1 MVTEKMISAFKNAE
15 GGLFSAVEKADVG
28 DAVVKMKERG
38 VALMS
43 WADPFYPDP
52 SMPPHVAE
60 AMIESIHS
68 GFASHYTTPIG
79 NSELKAEIAKKRPE
93 SEPGVMIMFLS
104 GTTSSPFT
112 FFNFFA
118 ISAFNSLL
126 PIGVV

>member
-1 MVTEKMISAFKNAE
+1 MKGKNRMITEKMISAFKNAE

-38 VALMS
+38 VALMA

-60 AMIESIHS
+60 AMIESIKS

-79 NSELKAEIAKKRPE
+79 NSDLKAEIAKKLKKVN
-93 SEPGVMIMFLS
+93 VMTKS
-104 GTTSSPFT
+104 
-112 FFNFFA
+112 
-118 ISAFNSLL
+118 
-126 PIGVV
+126 

>member
-15 GGLFSAVEKADVG
+15 GGLFSAEEKADDG

-60 AMIESIHS
+60 AMI
-68 GFASHYTTPIG
+68 
-79 NSELKAEIAKKRPE
+79 
-93 SEPGVMIMFLS
+93 
-104 GTTSSPFT
+104 
-112 FFNFFA
+112 
-118 ISAFNSLL
+118 
-126 PIGVV
+126 